1 MSGIIALQTMW
12 VKSLESLPF
21 SSERIA
27 LQTCKL
33 FSGQQG
39 SIDIWKE
46 TNGVTLIGGVE
57 GVQGH
62 RLTR

>member
-33 FSGQQG
+33 FLGQQER
-39 SIDIWKE
+39 IEIWE
-46 TNGVTLIGGVE
+46 EIPGVTLIEGVE
-57 GVQGH
+57 GIA
-62 RLTR
+62 